1 MAASDQLAA
10 RMERLALDTVEAAL
24 LVNHIGQEFDAVVIS
39 GSKPGKSNGN
49 GGNGNG
55 NGPSGIIQI
64 ADPAVTARCPG
75 ELESGTTVRVR
86 LVSSD
91 IDTRVI
97 RLALVE

>member
-1 MAASDQLAA
+1 M
-10 RMERLALDTVEAAL
+10 EAAL

-39 GSKPGKSNGN
+39 GSKPGKPNGN

-86 LVSSD
+86 LISSD
-91 IDTRVI
+91 IRTRVI
-97 RLALVE
+97 RLELVE